1 MEKNTVCLEL
11 DIYNEMMHTIRSL
24 QDEVSGLNNMI
35 DSMIV
40 LPKEAFLAKK
50 EYSFEDEVKL
60 FIKSEYAIDILKGI
74 AGKDYEIKT
83 NDENIKEFV
92 VGFGD
97 IKAFRKGEWYEMW
110 SK

>member
-11 DIYNEMMHTIRSL
+11 NIYNEMMHTIRSL

-50 EYSFEDEVKL
+50 KYGFEDGVKL
-60 FIKSEYAIDILKGI
+60 FIKSEYAIDIFREMLDEGYDVSVKNKG
-74 AGKDYEIKT
+74 T
-83 NDENIKEFV
+83 KELI
-92 VGFGD
+92 VGLGD
-97 IKAFRKGEWYEMW
+97 IEAFEKGE
-110 SK
+110 